1 MMVDMVL
8 CLENAVLAKF
18 LSLFKKQKIPDL
30 NHQKVYIKKLTFI
43 KLILATEVSK

>member
-30 NHQKVYIKKLTFI
+30 NHQKVNESHKETNVYKTYFGN
-43 KLILATEVSK
+43 